1 MSNGRF
7 FLLLHTPYFIICP
20 FHDNLLNVKT
30 ENFYDRLGD
39 KFCVGRASGYIK
51 EEMHAYDA
59 FPLLLYFVHPM
70 HGCVMR
76 CVPLSTD
83 DYVIVR

>member
-1 MSNGRF
+1 
-7 FLLLHTPYFIICP
+7 
-20 FHDNLLNVKT
+20 
-30 ENFYDRLGD
+30 
-39 KFCVGRASGYIK
+39 
-51 EEMHAYDA
+51 MHAYDA

>member
-1 MSNGRF
+1 MATSEGIPSSIDIE
-7 FLLLHTPYFIICP
+7 FLELNDNPYFIICP

-51 EEMHAYDA
+51 RGNAR
-59 FPLLLYFVHPM
+59 L
-70 HGCVMR
+70 
-76 CVPLSTD
+76 
-83 DYVIVR
+83 

>member
-51 EEMHAYDA
+51 RGNARFDA
-59 FPLLLYFVHPM
+59 FPLFLVFCAPHARLRHE
-70 HGCVMR
+70 MR
-76 CVPLSTD
+76 YRRMTML
-83 DYVIVR
+83 